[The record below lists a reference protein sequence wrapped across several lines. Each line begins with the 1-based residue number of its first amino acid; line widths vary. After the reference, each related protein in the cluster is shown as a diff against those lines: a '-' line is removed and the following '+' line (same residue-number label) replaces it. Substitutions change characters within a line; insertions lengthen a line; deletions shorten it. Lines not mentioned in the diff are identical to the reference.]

1 MILQVEDMHTYYGLV
16 PMLQGVS
23 LGVAEGEFVTLL
35 GRNGA
40 GKSTTIKSIMGLV
53 PPRRGT
59 VRFKG
64 QDITGQPPYVIARHG
79 IAYVPGTRGIFSQLT
94 ALENLQIVRNRRSHW
109 ALADVLARFPKLDE
123 LKHRK
128 GRYLSGGEQQMLAI
142 ARALVT
148 GPELLLF
155 DEPSQGLAPLVV
167 ESVVSML
174 KELKGERVSMLLVE
188 QHVEMALELADR
200 VLILDQG
207 AVVFEGSPEAL
218 RRNTAVQTAYL
229 GLGDT
234 GAYDEREF

>member
-16 PMLQGVS
+16 HMLHGVS
-23 LGVAEGEFVTLL
+23 LHVMEGEFVGLL

-53 PPRRGT
+53 PPRRGS

-64 QDITGQPPYVIARHG
+64 EEITGQPPYMIARHG

-94 ALENLQIVRNRRSHW
+94 TLENLNMVRNRQSRW
-109 ALADVLARFPKLDE
+109 TLEDVLQRFPRLAE
-123 LKHRK
+123 LKNRR
-128 GRYLSGGEQQMLAI
+128 GRFLSGGEQQMLAI

-155 DEPSQGLAPLVV
+155 DEPSQGLAPIVI
-167 ESVVSML
+167 ESVITML
-174 KELKGERVSMLLVE
+174 KGLKNEGVSMLLVE
-188 QHVEMALELADR
+188 QNVEMALELVDR

-207 AVVFEGSPEAL
+207 SIDYAGTPADL
-218 RRNTAVQTAYL
+218 RNNTEVQTAYL
-229 GLGDT
+229 GLG
-234 GAYDEREF
+234 G